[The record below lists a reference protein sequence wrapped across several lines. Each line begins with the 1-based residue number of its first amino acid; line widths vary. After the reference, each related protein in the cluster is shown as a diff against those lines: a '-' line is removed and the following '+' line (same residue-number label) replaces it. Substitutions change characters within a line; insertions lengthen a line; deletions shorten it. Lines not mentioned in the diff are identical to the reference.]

1 MGVNLGTAVG
11 YLDLD
16 TSKFT
21 MGFKDALSS
30 VEKFKKG
37 TGGVS
42 GMLKGVSNG
51 LTSAGKDVTLKVT
64 APIVGLGAAAVKT
77 SASLESSLSKVK
89 AISGATGK
97 DMVDLKAKAIEMGAK
112 TKFSATEASDAFTYM
127 AMAGWD
133 AKSMMDGIDGI
144 MNLAAADGLDLATT
158 SDIVTDALTAF
169 GLQASDSAHFA
180 DVLAKASSSANT
192 NVSMLGESFK
202 YVAPV
207 AGSLGYS
214 VEDTATALGLM
225 ANSGIK
231 ASQAGTTLRSAL
243 TRMVKPTDA
252 AEAIMKRYHLTLQ
265 NSDGT
270 MKSLGDVMDMLR
282 SNMGGLSEAEQS
294 QAAAALFGQEAMSG
308 MLTIINASEGDYNK
322 LTDAI
327 NNADGTAENMANTM
341 QDNLNGQL
349 TILKSNIESLAIS
362 LGDMLLPYI
371 KSFVE
376 KVQSLVEWL
385 NGLDDG
391 QKKVLIRIAA
401 IVASIGPLLLI
412 GGQVAKT
419 ISLIAS
425 VVTFFTTKVV
435 PCVKAIAMLKA
446 GFSGAELVLEGFS
459 KGIVGVASKLVVLT
473 GPVGI
478 VIAIIAGLVAAFVVL
493 WNKSEAFR
501 NFWKGLW
508 ENVKKVAS
516 TVVNAIV
523 KFFTQTLPN
532 GLKNAQTKIKE
543 FPSNVVKFFKEL
555 PRNLGRIVGEVLGTI
570 VKWAIN
576 LQKKGTE
583 AGRKFN
589 EALLNFIKKLPS
601 RIATFLKNV
610 ISKVITFV
618 KEFPGKAK
626 EASKKFNDMLLNG
639 LKNLPGKMLDI
650 GKNIVDGIVNGIKNA
665 ISGAKKAI
673 GDFASGLVDG
683 FKDALGIHSPS
694 RVMRDQ
700 VGVQIANGIIV
711 GINSKKGAA
720 KKSASEL
727 SQEIVDAASKR
738 LDRLQAYNKIT
749 TAQEVDF
756 WKKIYSA
763 TKKGTD
769 ANLTA
774 YKNYKSAQQN
784 LNQEILSDAEKKLD
798 KLQTYNK
805 ISVAGEVAYWKDI
818 MSKLKKGSDE
828 YLTAYKNYVSA
839 KKSYNEELNA
849 LEDDYNTKATEI
861 YDNLK
866 TKVDELTKAYNDQVN
881 SRKEALLST
890 FKLFDEYE
898 ISSDKN
904 GEDLTNSLQSQVDAL
919 QKFNDQMSTLEGRN
933 ILPDDLVT
941 ELRTQGVAATGE
953 LEALNSLTDEKLQAY
968 VDLWKQRNQLAQ
980 EEAERENKDA
990 YDKLQQDI
998 EKANNT
1004 ALKKLDR
1011 LKTKYMKKMSKLKSD
1026 AYDAAKLAGKKTG
1039 QGIIDGINSKSAA
1052 IDSTL
1057 NGIASKIQSAMASI
1071 STSLSEAQSM
1081 ASQVES
1087 LANSS
1092 KKSSS
1097 SLKRSSKSSK
1107 YRSTHRQGL
1116 TYVPYDGYQAILH
1129 EGEQVLT
1136 KEEARSR
1143 GTGDTFIFNS
1153 PKAIDEKEAARQ
1165 MKKAKQQMALG
1176 Y

>member
-21 MGFKDALSS
+21 MGFKNALSS
-30 VEKFKKG
+30 VEKFKNG

-51 LTSAGKDVTLKVT
+51 LASAGKDITLKVT
-64 APIVGLGAAAVKT
+64 TPIVGLGAAAVKT
-77 SASLESSLSKVK
+77 SASFESSLSKVK

-214 VEDTATALGLM
+214 AEDTAIALGLM

-231 ASQAGTTLRSAL
+231 ASQAGTSLRAAL
-243 TRMVKPTDA
+243 TRMVKPTDE
-252 AEAIMKRYHLTLQ
+252 AEAIMERYHLTLQ

-294 QAAAALFGQEAMSG
+294 QAASALFGQEAMSG
-308 MLTIINASEGDYNK
+308 MLAIINSSEGDYNK

-349 TILKSNIESLAIS
+349 TRLKSNIDTLAIS
-362 LGDMLLPYI
+362 IGDLIIPYI
-371 KSFVE
+371 E
-376 KVQSLVEWL
+376 KVVAKIQELVTYL
-385 NGLDDG
+385 NGLDDKTKENIIRVAAVVAAVG
-391 QKKVLIRIAA
+391 PALLVLAKVVSIVSTVMQVLKVLATI
-401 IVASIGPLLLI
+401 IG
-412 GGQVAKT
+412 
-419 ISLIAS
+419 LIAS
-425 VVTFFTTKVV
+425 
-435 PCVKAIAMLKA
+435 PI
-446 GFSGAELVLEGFS
+446 
-459 KGIVGVASKLVVLT
+459 GIVVA
-473 GPVGI
+473 
-478 VIAIIAGLVAAFVVL
+478 AIGALVAAFVIL

-508 ENVKKVAS
+508 DNVKKIAK
-516 TVVNAIV
+516 TVVDAIV
-523 KFFTQTLPN
+523 KFFTETLPN
-532 GLKNAQTKIKE
+532 GLKNAQSKIKE
-543 FPSNVVKFFKEL
+543 FPSNVVKFFKNL
-555 PRNLGRIVGEVLGTI
+555 PKNLGRIVGEVLGTI

-610 ISKVITFV
+610 ISKVVTFV
-618 KEFPGKAK
+618 KEFPKKAR

-639 LKNLPGKMLDI
+639 LKKLPGKMLEI
-650 GKNIVDGIVNGIKNA
+650 GKNIIDGIVNGIKKA
-665 ISGAKKAI
+665 WSSAKKAVS
-673 GDFASGLVDG
+673 DFAGGLVDG

-700 VGVQIANGIIV
+700 VGVQIANGIIEGV
-711 GINSKKGAA
+711 KSKKDAA

-738 LDRLQAYNKIT
+738 LDKLQTYNKIT

-756 WKKIYSA
+756 WKKIYQA
-763 TKKGTD
+763 TKKGTE

-774 YKNYKSAQQN
+774 YKNYKSAQQS

-798 KLQTYNK
+798 KLKTYNK
-805 ISVAGEVAYWKDI
+805 ISVAEEVAYWDNVR
-818 MSKLKKGSDE
+818 SKLKKGSDE
-828 YLTAYKNYVSA
+828 YLTAYKNYIEA
-839 KKSYNEELNA
+839 KKSYNEELKT

-904 GEDLTNSLQSQVDAL
+904 GEDLTNSLQSQVNAL
-919 QKFNDQMSTLEGRN
+919 QKFNDQMSALEGRN
-933 ILPDDLVT
+933 ILPDDLIT
-941 ELRTQGVAATGE
+941 ELRNQGIAATGE
-953 LEALNSLTDEKLQAY
+953 LEALNTLTDEKLQQYA
-968 VDLWKQRNQLAQ
+968 DLWKQRNQLAQ
-980 EEAERENKDA
+980 QEAVRENKDA
-990 YDKLQQDI
+990 YDKLQKDLEEANSQAL
-998 EKANNT
+998 EKIDV
-1004 ALKKLDR
+1004 LKA
-1011 LKTKYMKKMSKLKSD
+1011 KYQKKIDKLKNQ
-1026 AYDAAKLAGKKTG
+1026 AYSAAKSAGKKTG
-1039 QGIIDGINSKSAA
+1039 QGIVDGLNSKSTAISNTLDGIVSTINSYMATIQSSLSDARSAA
-1052 IDSTL
+1052 AEVSSISKSTAK
-1057 NGIASKIQSAMASI
+1057 ASKAI
-1071 STSLSEAQSM
+1071 SSKSSGK
-1081 ASQVES
+1081 
-1087 LANSS
+1087 SS
-1092 KKSSS
+1092 KKS
-1097 SLKRSSKSSK
+1097 
-1107 YRSTHRQGL
+1107 HRQGL
-1116 TYVPYDGYQAILH
+1116 TYVPYDGYEAMLH

-1136 KEEARSR
+1136 REEARSR
-1143 GTGDTFIFNS
+1143 RTGDTFIFNS